1 MLADKSNFSLS
12 SSSKPLLG
20 EGLKVIK
27 VLGTMKCQNLLRYI
41 NENFDKFSFYV
52 NNTLYLYCIDEEYEE
67 QYYIGELEK
76 PIYGDFI
83 VMIVPPSL
91 GTIYYDTDYYG
102 NIVYYYSNI
111 VYSNANDLDSIT
123 MEKEYYGIRCLIS
136 I

>member
-1 MLADKSNFSLS
+1 MLAEKTNFSLS
-12 SSSKPLLG
+12 SSNLLG

-27 VLGTMKCQNLLRYI
+27 VLGTMKCQTLLRYI

-52 NNTLYLYCIDEEYEE
+52 NDAIHLYCIDEEYEE
-67 QYYIGELEK
+67 IYYIGELEK

-83 VMIVPPSL
+83 VMIVHPSL
-91 GTIYYDTDYYG
+91 CTIYYDTDYYG
-102 NIVYYYSNI
+102 NI

-136 I
+136 T